1 MKPLSHHSVCTA
13 FLSAACIALLGTG
26 CSESSPKRMDEQAT
40 VTTASAAPEG
50 RSFLDATP
58 LSVDDGSLPA
68 EGESGRAQAGAL
80 DMTGASGGLGAQ
92 NPGMSTFLNPQL
104 AAGLREDPGQT
115 AAGSIEGLVTFGDLT
130 LVGTDIDMLLDYI
143 YKPETDRA
151 KLFKFPDRILEKA
164 GKDKAV
170 VGYMIA
176 LEYKSGTD
184 DVISFMLVRDL
195 QACCFGGIPRPD
207 EWIMVEMEAGKTTE
221 LFTYVPVTV
230 YGEFTPGR
238 VEDEYGY
245 ASAIY
250 NLVASK
256 VERYEP
262 PSGN

>member
-1 MKPLSHHSVCTA
+1 
-13 FLSAACIALLGTG
+13 
-26 CSESSPKRMDEQAT
+26 
-40 VTTASAAPEG
+40 
-50 RSFLDATP
+50 
-58 LSVDDGSLPA
+58 
-68 EGESGRAQAGAL
+68 
-80 DMTGASGGLGAQ
+80 
-92 NPGMSTFLNPQL
+92 
-104 AAGLREDPGQT
+104 
-115 AAGSIEGLVTFGDLT
+115 
-130 LVGTDIDMLLDYI
+130 
-143 YKPETDRA
+143 
-151 KLFKFPDRILEKA
+151 
-164 GKDKAV
+164 
-170 VGYMIA
+170 
-176 LEYKSGTD
+176 
-184 DVISFMLVRDL
+184 MLVRDL